1 MQHAFGLR
9 SVVCELRVCVIASP
23 QRVITG
29 GGVIGRAGLL
39 ERVRARLPELLA
51 GYPPGPR
58 IAADAGYV
66 VAPALGDQA
75 GVLGAI
81 ALVAPS

>member
-1 MQHAFGLR
+1 
-9 SVVCELRVCVIASP
+9 VIA
-23 QRVITG
+23 G
-29 GGVIGRAGLL
+29 GGVIERPGLL

-58 IAADAGYV
+58 IAADPGYL
-66 VAPALGDQA
+66 VAPALGDDA